1 MAYPDRF
8 ITYFLKFEVLRIL
21 QRLSVS
27 NIHADQHSRMKVL
40 QQLTSYVFCELVQ
53 LNNNI
58 LEVEF
63 EDAGEGDPRGLGGR
77 VLVLALA
84 EDVGGRAG
92 RRRRHGAPRHAREQ
106 REHSLRVHGGEQ
118 GVDSHMTSAHGSGWC

>member
-1 MAYPDRF
+1 M
-8 ITYFLKFEVLRIL
+8 K
-21 QRLSVS
+21 
-27 NIHADQHSRMKVL
+27 MKVL
-40 QQLTSYVFCELVQ
+40 QQLTSCSYVFCELVQ

-58 LEVEF
+58 LKVEF

-84 EDVGGRAG
+84 QDVGGRA
-92 RRRRHGAPRHAREQ
+92 RRRRRDGAPRHAREQ

-118 GVDSHMTSAHGSGWC
+118 GGDSHMTSAHGGVKMRCSRKVLSKRSCT